1 MLATKSVNHELE
13 DTQHLYRAI
22 WPDPP
27 PTRDHDSPSLHGS
40 LVIVH
45 IVVGVQKFVFEAS

>member
-1 MLATKSVNHELE
+1 MLATKSVNHVRD

-22 WPDPP
+22 WSDPP
-27 PTRDHDSPSLHGS
+27 PIRHDDSPSLHGS

-45 IVVGVQKFVFEAS
+45 IVVGVQKLVFEPS